1 MCELKGVFSPNT
13 PLERP
18 KIENKRHRFELQ
30 GGSAT
35 DPHLEW
41 TKIENK
47 QHKNVLEWPKNSQ
60 PDEYYLNEEGMYE
73 VLFGNQ
79 QQKACRVD
87 MRGSFQLNL
96 LS

>member
-13 PLERP
+13 PLEWP

-35 DPHLEW
+35 DPH
-41 TKIENK
+41 
-47 QHKNVLEWPKNSQ
+47 LEWPKNSQ

-73 VLFGNQ
+73 VLFG
-79 QQKACRVD
+79 
-87 MRGSFQLNL
+87 S
-96 LS
+96 